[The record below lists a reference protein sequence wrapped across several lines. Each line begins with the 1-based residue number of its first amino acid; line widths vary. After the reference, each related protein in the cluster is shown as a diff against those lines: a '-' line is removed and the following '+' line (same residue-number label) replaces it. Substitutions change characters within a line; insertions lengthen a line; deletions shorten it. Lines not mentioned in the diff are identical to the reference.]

1 MQNLIVPKPYE
12 FVPPRFNPLIYGAL
26 RPMLPLLLRKAY
38 GVSSVEF
45 IGQDKLRHSLQAGH
59 GVLLAPNHSRPADP
73 FVISAL
79 GNACQRP
86 VNIMSTWHIFMEN
99 RLQRFML
106 QQVGIFSV
114 HRESIDRKSL
124 RCAENILVTGRHP
137 LVMFPEAIVS
147 RTNYHLNAFLRGSA
161 LVARR
166 AALRREAEKRGQVV
180 IHPIF
185 IRYLFDGDVA
195 QRTAPV
201 LEEIENRLGW
211 QIQKDMPL
219 RERILKSGHALLAS
233 KEIEYLGA
241 ARNGPLGERIAHL
254 KETILRPL
262 EEKWIRNNRHADTM
276 ARVKAIRM
284 RIFPSLLDPE
294 RSAEEGEQLWR
305 AIADLY
311 FVQQLHCY
319 PENYLDA
326 PEHERLL
333 EIVEHYEEDLTDKV
347 RPHFPMRAEVHV
359 GDALPVPPERRIYPR
374 GDPLM
379 AHLRERMEGLMAT
392 SRKTGARSGEQ
403 SRAI

>member
-26 RPMLPLLLRKAY
+26 KPMLPLLLRKGY
-38 GVSSVEF
+38 GIADVDF
-45 IGQDKLRHSLQAGH
+45 IGREKLQQSLQAGH

-79 GNACQRP
+79 GNACRRP

-106 QQVGIFSV
+106 QRVGIFSV

-124 RCAENILVTGRHP
+124 RCAEDILVNGRHP

-147 RTNYHLNAFLRGSA
+147 RTNDHLNAFLRGSA

-166 AALRREAEKRGQVV
+166 AAIRREAEQRGQVV

-185 IRYLFDGDVA
+185 IRYTFDGDVA
-195 QRTAPV
+195 RLTAPV
-201 LEEIENRLGW
+201 LEAVENRLGW
-211 QIQKDMPL
+211 QAQKDVPL

-241 ARNGPLGERIAHL
+241 VRSGPLSTRIDELREHV
-254 KETILRPL
+254 LRPL
-262 EEKWIRNNRHADTM
+262 EKKWIKKIRNADTM

-284 RIFPSLLDPE
+284 RIFPSLLDTSLTATE
-294 RSAEEGEQLWR
+294 QEQLWR
-305 AIADLY
+305 EIADLY

-319 PENYLDA
+319 PEHYLNA

-347 RPHFPMRAEVHV
+347 RPYFPMRAEVHI
-359 GDALPVPPERRIYPR
+359 GDALPIAAERKVYPH

-379 AHLRERMEGLMAT
+379 QHLRQQMEKLMAD
-392 SRKTGARSGEQ
+392 SRKRRGSATETH
-403 SRAI
+403 